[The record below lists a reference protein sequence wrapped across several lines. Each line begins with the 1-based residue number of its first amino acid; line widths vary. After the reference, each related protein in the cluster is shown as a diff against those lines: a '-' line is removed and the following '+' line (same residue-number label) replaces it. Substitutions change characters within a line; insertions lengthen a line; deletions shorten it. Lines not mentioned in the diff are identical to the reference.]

1 MYRLDSLM
9 EMKRE
14 VSEEIFRVNLLS
26 DFLVNRTFL
35 PTSELAPLDLLSF
48 TGIYAVTKG
57 DKYAYSLA
65 MELQLLGISVETGM
79 LGVSTRELDRFCE
92 KTKLYPCNVRRFH
105 RIVDR
110 VEARSILPEKI
121 GKKALEI
128 LRKKH
133 PAFAYGIN
141 RNPLLRILDLC
152 PKRLQLF
159 AIRQV
164 LKQEK

>member
-1 MYRLDSLM
+1 M
-9 EMKRE
+9 
-14 VSEEIFRVNLLS
+14 
-26 DFLVNRTFL
+26 
-35 PTSELAPLDLLSF
+35 DLLSL

-92 KTKLYPCNVRRFH
+92 KTKLYPCNARRFH

-121 GKKALEI
+121 GKKRWRSSEKNT
-128 LRKKH
+128 R
-133 PAFAYGIN
+133 
-141 RNPLLRILDLC
+141 LLLTASTGTRFCGFWISARSGC
-152 PKRLQLF
+152 SCSPSARC
-159 AIRQV
+159 
-164 LKQEK
+164 

>member
-1 MYRLDSLM
+1 
-9 EMKRE
+9 
-14 VSEEIFRVNLLS
+14 
-26 DFLVNRTFL
+26 
-35 PTSELAPLDLLSF
+35 
-48 TGIYAVTKG
+48 
-57 DKYAYSLA
+57 

-92 KTKLYPCNVRRFH
+92 KAKLYPCNARRFH

-121 GKKALEI
+121 GKKALKI

>member
-1 MYRLDSLM
+1 MDQ
-9 EMKRE
+9 
-14 VSEEIFRVNLLS
+14 
-26 DFLVNRTFL
+26 
-35 PTSELAPLDLLSF
+35 LSF

-57 DKYAYSLA
+57 ALDKYAYSLA

-92 KTKLYPCNVRRFH
+92 KTKLYPCNARRFH

-121 GKKALEI
+121 GEKALEI

>member
-14 VSEEIFRVNLLS
+14 AFEEIFRVNLLS

-79 LGVSTRELDRFCE
+79 LGVSLDRFCE
-92 KTKLYPCNVRRFH
+92 KTKLYPCNARRFH
-105 RIVDR
+105 RIADR

>member
-1 MYRLDSLM
+1 
-9 EMKRE
+9 
-14 VSEEIFRVNLLS
+14 
-26 DFLVNRTFL
+26 
-35 PTSELAPLDLLSF
+35 
-48 TGIYAVTKG
+48 
-57 DKYAYSLA
+57 

-92 KTKLYPCNVRRFH
+92 KNPCNARRFH

-133 PAFAYGIN
+133 PAFAYGIS

>member
-1 MYRLDSLM
+1 MPA
-9 EMKRE
+9 
-14 VSEEIFRVNLLS
+14 
-26 DFLVNRTFL
+26 FLVKEFKGSLVDEQNFSLVIQQDQAFL
-35 PTSELAPLDLLSF
+35 NGFKYLL
-48 TGIYAVTKG
+48 
-57 DKYAYSLA
+57 
-65 MELQLLGISVETGM
+65 
-79 LGVSTRELDRFCE
+79 E
-92 KTKLYPCNVRRFH
+92 KTLLFRQL
-105 RIVDR
+105 D
-110 VEARSILPEKI
+110 
-121 GKKALEI
+121 KKALEI

>member
-14 VSEEIFRVNLLS
+14 AFEEIFRVNLLN

-92 KTKLYPCNVRRFH
+92 KTKLYPCNAKRFH

>member
-1 MYRLDSLM
+1 
-9 EMKRE
+9 
-14 VSEEIFRVNLLS
+14 
-26 DFLVNRTFL
+26 
-35 PTSELAPLDLLSF
+35 
-48 TGIYAVTKG
+48 
-57 DKYAYSLA
+57 

-121 GKKALEI
+121 GKKVLEI

>member
-1 MYRLDSLM
+1 M
-9 EMKRE
+9 
-14 VSEEIFRVNLLS
+14 
-26 DFLVNRTFL
+26 
-35 PTSELAPLDLLSF
+35 DLLFF
-48 TGIYAVTKG
+48 TGIYVVTKG

-92 KTKLYPCNVRRFH
+92 KAKLYPCNARRFH

>member
-14 VSEEIFRVNLLS
+14 AFEEIFRVNLLS

-35 PTSELAPLDLLSF
+35 PTNELAPLDLLSF

-79 LGVSTRELDRFCE
+79 LGGVYKGTGS
-92 KTKLYPCNVRRFH
+92 
-105 RIVDR
+105 
-110 VEARSILPEKI
+110 
-121 GKKALEI
+121 
-128 LRKKH
+128 
-133 PAFAYGIN
+133 
-141 RNPLLRILDLC
+141 
-152 PKRLQLF
+152 
-159 AIRQV
+159 V
-164 LKQEK
+164 L

>member
-14 VSEEIFRVNLLS
+14 AFEEIFRVNLLS

-35 PTSELAPLDLLSF
+35 PFLHHHQRAGAAGSAFL
-48 TGIYAVTKG
+48 
-57 DKYAYSLA
+57 
-65 MELQLLGISVETGM
+65 
-79 LGVSTRELDRFCE
+79 E
-92 KTKLYPCNVRRFH
+92 KTKLYPCNARRFH

-159 AIRQV
+159 AIRQA

>member
-1 MYRLDSLM
+1 MWIGWKPVDPAG
-9 EMKRE
+9 KDRE
-14 VSEEIFRVNLLS
+14 
-26 DFLVNRTFL
+26 
-35 PTSELAPLDLLSF
+35 
-48 TGIYAVTKG
+48 
-57 DKYAYSLA
+57 
-65 MELQLLGISVETGM
+65 
-79 LGVSTRELDRFCE
+79 
-92 KTKLYPCNVRRFH
+92 
-105 RIVDR
+105 
-110 VEARSILPEKI
+110 
-121 GKKALEI
+121 KALEI

>member
-1 MYRLDSLM
+1 M
-9 EMKRE
+9 
-14 VSEEIFRVNLLS
+14 
-26 DFLVNRTFL
+26 
-35 PTSELAPLDLLSF
+35 DLLSF

-79 LGVSTRELDRFCE
+79 LGCPQGNWIGSVKKRSSIPATSGGSIGLWIGWKPDRSCR
-92 KTKLYPCNVRRFH
+92 K
-105 RIVDR
+105 
-110 VEARSILPEKI
+110 RS
-121 GKKALEI
+121 GKKRWRSSE
-128 LRKKH
+128 KKH